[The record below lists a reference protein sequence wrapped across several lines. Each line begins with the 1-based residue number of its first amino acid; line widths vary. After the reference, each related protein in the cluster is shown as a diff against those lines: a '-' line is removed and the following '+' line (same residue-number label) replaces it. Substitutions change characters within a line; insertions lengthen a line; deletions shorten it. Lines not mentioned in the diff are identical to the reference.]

1 MTYATK
7 DLWCHDGD
15 ERIYGLAFIPDH
27 EEGQRVPLIVFS
39 HGFGVNHAYGS
50 AYGRHFAEHGIAFY
64 EFDFPG
70 GSLGGNRSDGD
81 PMDESVVTEMHN
93 LLAVIEEA
101 RQWDFVDPERIVL
114 LGQSQG
120 GCVSAL
126 VAGEHPEY
134 VHALMLEYPA
144 LCIKHDAEARYPG
157 LTDIPERNTM
167 FNGMVVGAK
176 YYTDL
181 RSLDIYDTL
190 AKYHGPVLIL
200 HGNDDTVVDISYS
213 ERAARDYAG
222 HCRFH
227 VMQGQGHGF
236 TQDGDYRAMEVMDA
250 WLPGE
255 AGIAVPAIGQ

>member
-1 MTYATK
+1 MEYTTK
-7 DLWCHDGD
+7 EVWCHDGD
-15 ERIYGLAFIPDH
+15 TRIYGLAFLPEVED
-27 EEGQRVPLIVFS
+27 GRRVPLVIFS
-39 HGFGVNHAYGS
+39 HGFGTNHASGS
-50 AYGRHFAEHGIAFY
+50 TYGRHFAERGIAFY

-81 PMDESVVTEMHN
+81 PKDESVATEMQD
-93 LLAVIEEA
+93 LLAVVEQA

-114 LGQSQG
+114 FGQSQG

-126 VAGEHPEY
+126 VAGKHPGY

-144 LCIKHDAEARYPG
+144 LCIKHDAETRYPG
-157 LTDIPERNTM
+157 LKDIPDTNAM
-167 FNGMVVGAK
+167 FNGMVVGSR

-181 RSLDIYDTL
+181 RGLDIYGTIAGYD
-190 AKYHGPVLIL
+190 GPVLIL
-200 HGNDDTVVDISYS
+200 HSNDDTIVDISYS
-213 ERAARDYAG
+213 ERAAQEYAG

-227 VMQGQGHGF
+227 VMQGHGHGF

-255 AGIAVPAIGQ
+255 AGIDVPSLDR